1 MKIFDMRKI
10 NLNVQGISSAS
21 CIETI
26 KRALRPLDNVSNIHV
41 DWESGR
47 MQVERPILKSDDLI
61 HAINAAGYKAS
72 LDLDEQNP

>member
-1 MKIFDMRKI
+1 MGKI

-21 CIETI
+21 CIEVI
-26 KRALRPLDNVSNIHV
+26 KNALKDLKDVMNIHV

-47 MQVERPILKSDDLI
+47 VQLERASNISDDLI
-61 HAINAAGYKAS
+61 HAINAAGYHAS

>member
-1 MKIFDMRKI
+1 MGKI

-21 CIETI
+21 CIEVI
-26 KRALRPLDNVSNIHV
+26 KRSLKNLSGVTNIHV

-47 MQVERPILKSDDLI
+47 VQVERSSNMSDDLI
-61 HAINAAGYKAS
+61 HAINGAGYQAS

>member
-1 MKIFDMRKI
+1 MNKI

-21 CIETI
+21 CIDVI
-26 KRALRPLDNVSNIHV
+26 KHALKNLNDINNIHV

-47 MQVERPILKSDDLI
+47 VQVERPSNESDDLI
-61 HAINAAGYKAS
+61 HAINAAGYQAS

>member
-1 MKIFDMRKI
+1 MGQI

-21 CIETI
+21 SIEVI
-26 KRALRPLDNVSNIHV
+26 KKALKGLKDINHIHV

-47 MQVERPILKSDDLI
+47 VQVTRPFRQSDDII
-61 HAINAAGYKAS
+61 HALNAAGYKAS

>member
-1 MKIFDMRKI
+1 MGKI

-21 CIETI
+21 CIDII
-26 KRALRPLDNVSNIHV
+26 KQALKPLSNVSNVHV

-47 MQVERPILKSDDLI
+47 VQVERPTHESDDLI